1 MGDGWLDFARYNGA
15 PELAELVGTQML
27 WSFFSS
33 DASRSIWQMI
43 TEWVRNAG
51 EAMQVPLRCDAPHA
65 RRWFEMT
72 VSPQADE
79 HVHFH
84 SVLVF
89 EEL

>member
-1 MGDGWLDFARYNGA
+1 MGDGWLDFALYNGA
-15 PELAELVGTQML
+15 PELAELIGTQTL

-43 TEWVRNAG
+43 TERVRNAG

-72 VSPQADE
+72 VSPEADE
-79 HVHFH
+79 HVHFR